1 MTTEFKITG
10 PGEYRTRD
18 GRKAVV
24 KGNNS
29 GGSYCWNG
37 KIGEEDYDWTEYG
50 SYWNKGIISVDD
62 IISPWEEPATV
73 SSVLTYAGITKKP
86 SEVLT
91 WLDFVQVMNTPEA
104 PTCENCGAKKTVV
117 GGTIRADG
125 IGERTDYACLNC
137 TCGKCG
143 KKKTMKLN
151 IDYGNG
157 SREIVYSCTNC
168 NRPPVSADPWGTSRA
183 VLMSLV
189 QYYDITGEYK
199 IRNKRQVEIFI
210 KYLKD
215 KGYSIVRTD
224 SLSDNRNGCYNT
236 RTDHRIQRRLR

>member
-1 MTTEFKITG
+1 MSEFKITG
-10 PGEYRTRD
+10 LGEYRTRD

-24 KGNNS
+24 SHND
-29 GGSYCWNG
+29 GGRYCWLG
-37 KIGEEDYDWTEYG
+37 KIGEGIYNWNENGSFWATE
-50 SYWNKGIISVDD
+50 IISVDD
-62 IISPWEEPATV
+62 IIGPWEEPATV
-73 SSVLTYAGITKKP
+73 SSVLEYKGITKRP
-86 SEVLT
+86 HQSLT
-91 WLDFVQVMNTPEA
+91 WLDFVTIMNTPEA

-168 NRPPVSADPWGTSRA
+168 NRPPVSADPWGTSQA

-215 KGYSIVRTD
+215 KGFSIVRT
-224 SLSDNRNGCYNT
+224 STLGNRNGCYNT
-236 RTDHRIQRRLR
+236 RTDKDVD